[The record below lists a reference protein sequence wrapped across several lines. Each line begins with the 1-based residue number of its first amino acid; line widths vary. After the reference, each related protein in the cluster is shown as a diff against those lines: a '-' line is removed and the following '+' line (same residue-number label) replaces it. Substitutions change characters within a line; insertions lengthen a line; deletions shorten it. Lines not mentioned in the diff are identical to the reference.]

1 MIVRLR
7 GNIERLLPTSLE
19 LEVNGITYFIEISLI
34 TSTELQGK
42 KEVTL
47 EIAQIIKEDSNLLY
61 GFISREDREIFLR
74 IIKINGIGPKIALTI
89 LSSYNVNDFLAI
101 ISTNNLSALKSIK
114 GVGAKMAGKIML
126 ELAGYTQNM
135 KITDNGKTHLAF
147 EALSA
152 LGFKDAEINAV
163 LQNMQKEILELAP
176 NEIVKVA
183 LQNIGKR

>member
-7 GNIERLLPTSLE
+7 GNIER
-19 LEVNGITYFIEISLI
+19 
-34 TSTELQGK
+34 QGK

-135 KITDNGKTHLAF
+135 NITDNGNTHLAF

>member
-74 IIKINGIGPKIALTI
+74 IIKINGIHLYATECQLLGKLVHHTGPTGCSIAVKCHGDIFPGI
-89 LSSYNVNDFLAI
+89 LLQPGHEVLRQPDGRLERPGSDVLYCLFFQFRPVDGARVVIRERVVHETHSLLILNY
-101 ISTNNLSALKSIK
+101 IK
-114 GVGAKMAGKIML
+114 
-126 ELAGYTQNM
+126 Q
-135 KITDNGKTHLAF
+135 
-147 EALSA
+147 S
-152 LGFKDAEINAV
+152 
-163 LQNMQKEILELAP
+163 
-176 NEIVKVA
+176 
-183 LQNIGKR
+183 